1 MTAPEPIAVIGSPS
15 DCSSAVLNL
24 LKPAFGVP
32 LLGKMLLF
40 RNDYNDG
47 STELALGTVTAIQTV
62 NPEMAPSGRLG
73 THIAAGK
80 TTAASASDTRSVSV
94 KVEAVFRETD
104 EDRGTWRRHSST
116 LSNSPHTGTVV
127 RELDQSTANELMAE
141 AERPAFIGTLRG
153 SSVQVPYTLRDFS
166 GPRGS
171 FHSATLGSTGSGK
184 STWHAYAL
192 ANDLRWPT
200 KGHLIVDPQGQW
212 SSEVGLPFSLQGLA
226 AACGRTV
233 NVARL
238 SQSLR
243 LRKDAPLFLTLLDE
257 AGWFRNLA
265 FGAGADENVASARRT
280 MEAAL
285 RDQRAMTRDCG
296 TADWTEADPRTL
308 MRYLLTLL
316 HDVLPTGTIYAGR
329 DQQERVQRTIRLPRH
344 GADGEPID
352 PAILDRLPPGA
363 LDEGGEATFDR
374 LLAPFMALHSLWSP
388 VSPTGRAKL
397 DAGAR
402 LEELDGVDRRR
413 DAWSLIR
420 EVIAPSGDGP
430 APWLVLD
437 LSADMTHFDG
447 LHGEGDVDPDIAA
460 AARLL
465 DDPDVKAR
473 IMKQLLTTLE
483 LVGQQEYSRGR
494 TLNVAVDIDEAH
506 RWAGQ
511 PDPKSSSAARVELS
525 QLLARMHRE
534 VRKFG
539 IGFSCIL
546 QTATGLNEE
555 IWKQIST
562 VFVGYGLLDTAE
574 LKRLA
579 GRVPDAHLDLYRA
592 SPPPEATGRY
602 PWMLIGGGVTGL
614 SFGQNPVFVE
624 AFNDP
629 GRWLEANAQWITET
643 RRQFA
648 HLLPAGDTGGPLRSF
663 PARPA
668 HTDEAVAAQST
679 VRARY
684 GGKGNAAAV
693 SAVAGAGPV
702 SGSTVKRSTTSAW
715 ATKFD
720 DEPPF

>member
-1 MTAPEPIAVIGSPS
+1 MATPDPIAVIGSPS

-24 LKPAFGVP
+24 LKPAFGKP

-40 RNDYNDG
+40 RNAYNDG

-80 TTAASASDTRSVSV
+80 TTTASGSDTRSVSV
-94 KVEAVFRETD
+94 KVEAVFRES
-104 EDRGTWRRHSST
+104 EDMPEVWRRHSST
-116 LSNSPHTGTVV
+116 LSNSPNTGTSVL
-127 RELDQSTANELMAE
+127 ELDQETANELMAE
-141 AERPAFIGTLRG
+141 ADRPAFIGTLRA

-171 FHSATLGSTGSGK
+171 FHSCTLGSTGSGK

-200 KGHLIVDPQGQW
+200 KGHLVVDPQGQW
-212 SSEVGLPFSLQGLA
+212 SSEIGLPFSLQGLA

-243 LRKDAPLFLTLLDE
+243 LRKDATLFLTLLDD

-280 MEAAL
+280 MESAL
-285 RDQRAMTRDCG
+285 RDHRAMTRDCG
-296 TADWTEADPRTL
+296 TDNWTDAEPRTL
-308 MRYLLTLL
+308 MRYLLALL

-344 GADGEPID
+344 GSDGEPINPD
-352 PAILDRLPPGA
+352 ILDRLPPGA
-363 LDEGGEATFDR
+363 LDEGGEATFNK

-402 LEELDGVDRRR
+402 LEDLAGVDRRR
-413 DAWSLIR
+413 DAWGLIR

-430 APWLVLD
+430 APWLILD

-465 DDPDVKAR
+465 DDQDVKAR

-494 TLNVAVDIDEAH
+494 ALNVAVDIDEAH

-511 PDPKSSSAARVELS
+511 PDPKTSSAARVELS

-539 IGFSCIL
+539 IGFASIL

-562 VFVGYGLLDTAE
+562 VFVGYGLFDTAE

-602 PWMLIGGGVTGL
+602 PWMLVGGGITGL
-614 SFGQNPVFVE
+614 SFGQNPVFIE
-624 AFNDP
+624 AFTEPD
-629 GRWLEANAQWITET
+629 RWLEANAQWITET
-643 RRQFA
+643 RRQFS
-648 HLLPAGDTGGPLRSF
+648 HLLPTGDTGGPLRQF
-663 PARPA
+663 PARPE
-668 HTDEAVAAQST
+668 HTDAAVAEQTT
-679 VRARY
+679 VRTRY
-684 GGKGNAAAV
+684 SSKGNATAV
-693 SAVAGAGPV
+693 AAVAGASSGRTA
-702 SGSTVKRSTTSAW
+702 SGSPSTTSAW
-715 ATKFD
+715 ATQFD
-720 DEPPF
+720 GEPPF